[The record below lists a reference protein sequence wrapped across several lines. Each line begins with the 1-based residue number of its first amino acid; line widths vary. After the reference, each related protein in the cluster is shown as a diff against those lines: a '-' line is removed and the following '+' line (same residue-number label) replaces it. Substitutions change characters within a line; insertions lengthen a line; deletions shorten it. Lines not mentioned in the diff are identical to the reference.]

1 MDTILL
7 QGRRFEKT
15 ATSAVGISIALCLI
29 ICQNLITSASS
40 SDIGIYTGLSPTLN
54 YIKDEQLKKEN
65 KFNNSINLKYSNARV
80 MDVDK
85 GIKHVKMVRYY
96 NNMPVRINIVELSTD
111 VNDNLKVEPSI
122 ASNTLA
128 ARTKISKI
136 ANRENAI
143 VAINGGYFKP
153 QTGVPLG
160 TLMINKKVYT
170 GPIYDRVAMGILN
183 NGYEMARVQL
193 KASVNTNIGGIKI
206 DNINQPR
213 MLSTHTIVY
222 TPDWGEI
229 TPTSPKYG
237 TQLVIEDDKLVRVT
251 TKPTKIP
258 LNGYVIVGP
267 KSKLDT
273 ISSAKI
279 FKLDLKMN
287 PKWRE
292 VNHIISGGP
301 YLVKNGDIYVD
312 MTAQKLTAIGGRNPR
327 TAIGYTK
334 DNHLIMLTVDG
345 REDAS
350 IGLTLMELASLM
362 KELGCVNAMNLDG
375 GGSTVM
381 YVDGKVVNKPAVQG
395 GIPLSHTL
403 NVTYKNIS

>member
-1 MDTILL
+1 M
-7 QGRRFEKT
+7 
-15 ATSAVGISIALCLI
+15 
-29 ICQNLITSASS
+29 
-40 SDIGIYTGLSPTLN
+40 
-54 YIKDEQLKKEN
+54 
-65 KFNNSINLKYSNARV
+65 
-80 MDVDK
+80 
-85 GIKHVKMVRYY
+85 
-96 NNMPVRINIVELSTD
+96 
-111 VNDNLKVEPSI
+111 
-122 ASNTLA
+122 
-128 ARTKISKI
+128 
-136 ANRENAI
+136 
-143 VAINGGYFKP
+143 
-153 QTGVPLG
+153 
-160 TLMINKKVYT
+160 
-170 GPIYDRVAMGILN
+170 
-183 NGYEMARVQL
+183 
-193 KASVNTNIGGIKI
+193 
-206 DNINQPR
+206 
-213 MLSTHTIVY
+213 
-222 TPDWGEI
+222 
-229 TPTSPKYG
+229 
-237 TQLVIEDDKLVRVT
+237 
-251 TKPTKIP
+251 
-258 LNGYVIVGP
+258 
-267 KSKLDT
+267 DT